1 MSRAKRVLLATVV
14 ALVISVVALWAASYH
29 PREFRG
35 GIGIRDSGFFSYPR
49 YHAQLGQMP
58 LWTEGEYKFTVHGL
72 PAGPLDLALQVV
84 DATYADKDQLTSLS
98 TPVSV
103 SIADGSGRV
112 LCTANGNL
120 SDAQRRGLNSWV
132 LASSSSH
139 ASFWHPQ
146 CLQLPISRSK
156 AYVVTVTISNVASN
170 SPHKTIM
177 PVLQGGGMELP

>member
-1 MSRAKRVLLATVV
+1 MSRAKRVLLVTVLT
-14 ALVISVVALWAASYH
+14 LVISVVALWAASYH

-58 LWTEGEYKFTVHGL
+58 LWTAGEYRFSVRGL
-72 PAGPLDLALQVV
+72 PPGPLDFALRVV
-84 DATYADKDQLTSLS
+84 GATYADSAQLTSLP
-98 TPVSV
+98 TAMSV
-103 SIADGSGRV
+103 SIVDGSGHV
-112 LCTANGNL
+112 LCTASGKL

-132 LASSSSH
+132 LESSSLH

-156 AYVVTVTISNVASN
+156 EYVATVKISDAGTN
-170 SPHKTIM
+170 SPHKIVI
-177 PVLQGGGMELP
+177 PVLEGGGMELP